1 MARFALFACG
11 AALVSA
17 DKIKLGQD
25 VDYPPYA
32 FIDGA
37 GVLQGFG
44 KDIADGMTASC
55 DDIEIEVVRANWSDC
70 WDGNGP
76 KLGAKLE
83 DGTLDACTTYTHT
96 KGVRNDWADFSGGI
110 LDVNKAAGLLTLLV
124 DGQPKVNGNSDL
136 DGVTIVDVAG
146 WAPTADTIAFV
157 ENKCASKLYSAKYI
171 MKAGAGNDAAMKMLR
186 DGDADCM
193 FVYADQAHNYQ
204 CNAEGKGKYSGSVAT
219 WDCATWKGF
228 GTDYAYVQTGQFG
241 YVFNGTTLAL
251 AKKGSGVAEKLNPCL
266 WKFLETK
273 EYYDICVKHD
283 FVDHCYHNKHFP
295 PISEEVHHEYNKPTN
310 EHSGDCSSGYCPC
323 PGNSESETSGA
334 AGLMMSGFM
343 ALPIVAVL

>member
-55 DDIEIEVVRANWSDC
+55 DDIEIEVVRAKWSDC
-70 WDGNGP
+70 WDLGWRHNGKKWWRPNGSKP

-83 DGTLDACTTYTHT
+83 DGTLDACTAYTHT
-96 KGVRNDWADFSGGI
+96 KGVRNDWAEFSGGI
-110 LDVNKAAGLLTLLV
+110 LDANKAAGLLTLLV
-124 DGQPKVNGNSDL
+124 DGKPKVNGSSDL
-136 DGVTIVDVAG
+136 DGVTVVDCTLPWQQPAHPAVAG

-186 DGDADCM
+186 DGDADAM
-193 FVYADQAHNYQ
+193 FVYADQAKNYQ
-204 CNAEGKGKYSGSVAT
+204 CNADGKGKYSGSVAT
-219 WDCATWKGF
+219 WDCAMWEGF
-228 GTDYAYVQTGQFG
+228 
-241 YVFNGTTLAL
+241 
-251 AKKGSGVAEKLNPCL
+251 
-266 WKFLETK
+266 
-273 EYYDICVKHD
+273 
-283 FVDHCYHNKHFP
+283 
-295 PISEEVHHEYNKPTN
+295 
-310 EHSGDCSSGYCPC
+310 
-323 PGNSESETSGA
+323 
-334 AGLMMSGFM
+334 
-343 ALPIVAVL
+343 